1 MRRTYHAD
9 LGFHN
14 TVWLAFVVLF
24 AHSEQVAHGILC
36 SRISMTEDNTT
47 ATPQIETTKTK
58 PIKKTGKEEI
68 NKEKVSQK
76 KGC

>member
-1 MRRTYHAD
+1 
-9 LGFHN
+9 
-14 TVWLAFVVLF
+14 
-24 AHSEQVAHGILC
+24 
-36 SRISMTEDNTT
+36 MTEDNTT